1 MLFSNTTYHLS
12 PSLPQETFEFIQ
24 HILETNGATSTDDA
38 QSFTDVDVV
47 VTDTPWFER
56 WQIFKELQQRD
67 AEAAKSKKK
76 AATSGGGGDS
86 WGHTDDGKKN
96 GEKKERWIVT
106 PKWAEHSVILGKV
119 QPCVPLLLHTH

>member
-12 PSLPQETFEFIQ
+12 PSLPPETYEFIQ
-24 HILETNGATSTDDA
+24 HILETNGATSTNDA

-47 VTDTPWFER
+47 ITDTPWFER

-67 AEAAKSKKK
+67 AENAKK
-76 AATSGGGGDS
+76 AATSGGGEGDS
-86 WGHTDDGKKN
+86 WGHTDDGKKD

-106 PKWAEHSVILGKV
+106 PKWVERSVVLGKV
-119 QPCVPLLLHTH
+119 QPCVFFVLPW